1 MFIFHFISNTTII
14 FSIGSIFFLFSFH
27 LHFFSVGQM
36 ETIALKARQFPSLY
50 IEMKDGIEDVL
61 KELDDLMR
69 ATFSQTYPRWYCMHC
84 KSIHR
89 SRAAALEHAQHHY
102 TSTTPPHAPPTDIIK
117 DFSFTLHTCSKC
129 PSSFTTKANLLTHLH
144 THTLRKLWACS
155 LCSYTSHYH
164 CSVKEHIHRT
174 HSTHTNIF
182 CKECPPHSAP
192 YFRNTFEYLR
202 HLATHHDNMIAN
214 SLAEDLMTTPEP
226 AHPEVCLIS

>member
-1 MFIFHFISNTTII
+1 
-14 FSIGSIFFLFSFH
+14 
-27 LHFFSVGQM
+27 
-36 ETIALKARQFPSLY
+36 
-50 IEMKDGIEDVL
+50 
-61 KELDDLMR
+61 MR

-144 THTLRKLWACS
+144 THTLRKLWSCS

-192 YFRNTFEYLR
+192 YFRNTLEYLR

-214 SLAEDLMTTPEP
+214 SLAEDLMTPPEP
-226 AHPEVCLIS
+226 AHPEVCLIQFHKNPKLTTFLTDNTNSDH